1 MSEVTPEAVS
11 WTWLDGQ
18 VLPTAEARIGVL
30 DRGFLYG
37 DSVFETLRTIEG
49 RGLFLK
55 EHLDRL
61 RKSLARLEIDF
72 QFKDPWMEQR
82 IDQLV
87 QQQIGT
93 EVVLRITVTRG
104 DRIDGALEGSGC
116 QPRLVVMSS
125 PITSDPP
132 SHPLKLVIS
141 SRHKTPPAVFDPTI
155 KSGNYLGSIRARD
168 EAKAAG
174 ADDAVLLSP
183 DGVVTELTCANLF
196 WITDGTAFTCD
207 DALVLN
213 GITRSVVI
221 RLLEEQGVEVRVG
234 RFSRFELNRA
244 GEAFATS
251 SIQGVRAI
259 GSLEGRS
266 LESDAPASLCKRLI
280 EQYQQ
285 YCQQVM
291 TEGAR

>member
-1 MSEVTPEAVS
+1 MSVVPPEAIG

-18 VLPTAEARIGVL
+18 VMPTDEARIGVL

-61 RKSLARLEIDF
+61 RKSLANLEIDF
-72 QFKDPWMEQR
+72 DFEDLWMEQR

-87 QQQIGT
+87 QQQAGT

-125 PITSDPP
+125 PISSDPP
-132 SHPLKLVIS
+132 SHPLNLMIS
-141 SRHKTPPAVFDPTI
+141 SQHKTPPGVFDPTI
-155 KSGNYLGSIRARD
+155 KSGNYLASIRARD

-183 DGVVTELTCANLF
+183 DGIVTELTCANLF
-196 WITDGTAFTCD
+196 WIIDGVAFTCD

-213 GITRSVVI
+213 GITRSIVI
-221 RLLEEQGVEVRVG
+221 RLLEEQGVEVKLG
-234 RFSRFELNRA
+234 RFSEVELNRA
-244 GEAFATS
+244 NEAFATS

-259 GSLEGRS
+259 GTVEGRA
-266 LESDAPASLCKRLI
+266 LASTAAASIYHVLI

-285 YCQQVM
+285 YCRQVM
-291 TEGAR
+291 TEGTR